1 MTKARQLPEAGER
14 RAKGDVEATAEAP
27 RPIPLAPMLFTIVG
41 ALIVGLGLA
50 GREFGAPGVV
60 LGLAGA
66 TLIACIAAFWTS
78 VRTMIGETKLSGAEA
93 FAIGTTGGAMEQK
106 RAVLRALKDLEFERA
121 VGKIS
126 DDDYKVLVA
135 RYRADAKRLLKQI
148 DEASAERRSRAEDL
162 VNKQLEKL
170 GLLSTAPKASEPQQT
185 PAAEG
190 VTKEAPDAEPV
201 PDAPTDAVVVAGDNA
216 KADEDRAENNDGD
229 KAKGERDA

>member
-1 MTKARQLPEAGER
+1 MTKDRELPSTGLR
-14 RAKGDVEATAEAP
+14 PAKPDDEVATEAP
-27 RPIPLAPMLFTIVG
+27 RPIPLVPLLFTISG

-66 TLIACIAAFWTS
+66 TLIACIAAFWAS
-78 VRTMIGETKLSGAEA
+78 VRTMIGETRLSGAEA

-126 DDDYKVLVA
+126 DEDYKVLVA

-148 DEASAERRSRAEDL
+148 DEASAEKRARAEDL

-170 GLLSTAPKASEPQQT
+170 GLSAPLPKAPETQPSDTE
-185 PAAEG
+185 
-190 VTKEAPDAEPV
+190 VV
-201 PDAPTDAVVVAGDNA
+201 AVVDT
-216 KADEDRAENNDGD
+216 KSDDADK
-229 KAKGERDA
+229 KAKGESDA